1 MADEA
6 EVKNNSSKKLIAAI
20 AGAVVVIAAVVGTVI
35 LINNN
40 NKNSDTGQSEVLNDD
55 YFKTDDKKIV
65 MSTSSD
71 STDPTV
77 AKKVHQVYFVD
88 GDKVTGLKVYS
99 EFESEQAA
107 KDADAKPEVEEAMK
121 SGNYKDH
128 KVEGKYIIVTMADST
143 YQSVTAEQL
152 RMTAAALESA
162 IQNGV
167 NQQTQAQSSSQTT
180 TEAAKP
186 SEQTTTE
193 ATTKT
198 IEISSEEE

>member
-6 EVKNNSSKKLIAAI
+6 EVKNNSSKKLIAII

-40 NKNSDTGQSEVLNDD
+40 NKNSNTGQSEVLNDD

-65 MSTSSD
+65 MSTSSN

-152 RMTAAALESA
+152 RMTAEALEKA
-162 IQNGV
+162 IQSGV
-167 NQQTQAQSSSQTT
+167 NQQTETK
-180 TEAAKP
+180 TES
-186 SEQTTTE
+186 SEQS
-193 ATTKT
+193 TTKT
-198 IEISSEEE
+198 TETSEEE